1 LIATSRELEPVA
13 APKAMQF
20 PVAMQAAHDSENL
33 YIRLNFKS
41 PADAGAKADKE
52 EKSPMHEV
60 EAAIMMAGPKIDM
73 GSQVGCWATCHGDVG
88 SMPGAD
94 PKKKKHVKDANVANG
109 IYYDYIQWK
118 SGEAG
123 VGATQVDKTI
133 HRFHHVS
140 PGYTLGLG
148 ANANVKASQQ

>member
-1 LIATSRELEPVA
+1 
-13 APKAMQF
+13 
-20 PVAMQAAHDSENL
+20 MQAAYESENL
-33 YIRLNFKS
+33 NIRLNFKS

-73 GSQVGCWATCHGDVG
+73 GSQVGCWATCHGDVR

-94 PKKKKHVKDANVANG
+94 PKKKMHVKDANVANG
-109 IYYDYIQWK
+109 NYDDYIQWK
-118 SGEAG
+118 RGEAG